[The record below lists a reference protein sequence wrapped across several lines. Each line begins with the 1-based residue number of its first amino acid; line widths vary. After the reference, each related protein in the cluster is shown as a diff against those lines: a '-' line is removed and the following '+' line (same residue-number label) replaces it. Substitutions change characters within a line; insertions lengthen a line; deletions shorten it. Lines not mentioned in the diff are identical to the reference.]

1 MYIVTVIFQVKPAH
15 AAQFMPAMIANAD
28 ESLRCEAACRQFD
41 VCVSLDDPHR
51 VFLYEVYES
60 AAAFQG
66 HLGMPHFKAFSEK
79 TGDWVQSKTV
89 HAYTRL

>member
-1 MYIVTVIFQVKPAH
+1 MCAYRWTTPTA
-15 AAQFMPAMIANAD
+15 
-28 ESLRCEAACRQFD
+28 
-41 VCVSLDDPHR
+41 

-79 TGDWVQSKTV
+79 TADWVQSKTV